1 MKPVHRVCR
10 PVRALCLGAVVCAL
24 AAPCALAHE
33 GHVESAPAAVPLF
46 KAAQDEVRARAQ
58 ARSADTEVLLELLGT
73 PQAPRVRVW
82 VDRFASN
89 APVLDARVELGVEG
103 RTVALL
109 ARDGSYHS
117 DIAPLA
123 DGVHAMDIAVIAAD
137 SADLLPL
144 RLELTTPAQA
154 VPQAQGID
162 GGGARALGGVLV
174 ATAVLGVALRRTMK
188 GWAARLGRL
197 GRGVWR

>member
-1 MKPVHRVCR
+1 MKPLHRACHAL
-10 PVRALCLGAVVCAL
+10 RAQCLGALLCVL
-24 AAPCALAHE
+24 SAPCVFAHE
-33 GHVESAPAAVPLF
+33 GHADSAPAAPPPR
-46 KAAQDEVRARAQ
+46 AAQDDVRARAQ

-109 ARDGSYHS
+109 ARDGSYHA
-117 DIAPLA
+117 DLAPLS
-123 DGVHAMDIAVIAAD
+123 DGVHALDVAVIAAD

-144 RLELTTPAQA
+144 RLELTTPVQA
-154 VPQAQGID
+154 SPQAQGVF
-162 GGGARALGGVLV
+162 GGWGMALG
-174 ATAVLGVALRRTMK
+174 AVLIGGLGMALSGPLKR
-188 GWAARLGRL
+188 WAGRLGCL
-197 GRGVWR
+197 GRGVRR